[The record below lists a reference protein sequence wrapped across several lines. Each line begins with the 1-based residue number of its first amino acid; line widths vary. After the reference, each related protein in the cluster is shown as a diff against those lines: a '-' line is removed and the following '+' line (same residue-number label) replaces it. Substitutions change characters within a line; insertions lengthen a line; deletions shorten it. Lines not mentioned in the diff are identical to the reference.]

1 LRYIGEYSFTKTMSD
16 HKHLNALR
24 VYWKANK
31 AFPAMAKLAD
41 VLGLASSGGVFKV
54 VGRLVD
60 AGYLERT
67 EGRIAPTPAFF
78 ALPVLGNVRAG
89 LPQPEDQSVGL
100 EAIGVEDYLIR
111 HPERTVF
118 CRVRGDSMRDAGM
131 LDGDMVV
138 VERNRPTKPG
148 DIVVALVDHEM
159 TVKHLFPQAGGWVLK
174 PANPDYPDIVAQ
186 ESLEIIGVVVGV
198 FRRVGR

>member
-1 LRYIGEYSFTKTMSD
+1 MSD
-16 HKHLNALR
+16 TRHLDALR
-24 VYWKANK
+24 VYWKDNK
-31 AFPAMAKLAD
+31 AFPSMAKLAD

-54 VGRLVD
+54 IGRLVD
-60 AGYLERT
+60 AGFLERV
-67 EGRIAPTPAFF
+67 EGRIAPTREFF

-89 LPQPEDQSVGL
+89 LPQLEDQTAGMETV
-100 EAIGVEDYLIR
+100 GVEDYLIR

-118 CRVRGDSMRDAGM
+118 CRVRGDSMKDAGM

-138 VERNRPTKPG
+138 VERNRPTKLG

-159 TVKHLFPQAGGWVLK
+159 TVKHLFPGPGASSWILR

-186 ESLEIIGVVVGV
+186 ESLEIVGVVVGV
-198 FRRVGR
+198 FRRLGR